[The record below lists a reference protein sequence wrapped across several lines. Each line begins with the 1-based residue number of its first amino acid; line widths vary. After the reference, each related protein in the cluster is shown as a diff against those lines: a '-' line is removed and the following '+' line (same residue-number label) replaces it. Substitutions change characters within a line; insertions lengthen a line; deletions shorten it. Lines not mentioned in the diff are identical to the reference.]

1 MRWLEGEYC
10 CAPVKTSRKG
20 FSLDILEKLMKA
32 WPGGSYLVLKINPRF
47 TGNIPSMAIL
57 YKYNN
62 RKLLGII
69 SIEEA
74 GSTEPVDA
82 YLSHLPDFF

>member
-1 MRWLEGEYC
+1 
-10 CAPVKTSRKG
+10 
-20 FSLDILEKLMKA
+20 
-32 WPGGSYLVLKINPRF
+32 
-47 TGNIPSMAIL
+47 MAIL